1 MAAEISRVA
10 VIGAGLV
17 GASWAVVFA
26 RAGLQVNL
34 YDADAGQLP
43 RALDAVRR
51 SLEALQ
57 GAGLQPQPIAS
68 VLTRLQPQTDLG
80 AALGGVQYVQESIVE
95 SLAAKQA
102 LFAAMDRIAPPPTI
116 LASSTSAFVT
126 SSFAQALDHRER
138 CVVAHPVNPPHL
150 VPFVEVS
157 GAPFT
162 RAEVVADTLALMRS
176 VGQSPI
182 HVRKEIRGF
191 VLNRLQWSLMAEA
204 YRLVA
209 EGVVTAPELDAA
221 VRDGLGRRWAFM
233 GPFEVGDLNAPE
245 GIADYLQRFGETIE
259 AISESRS
266 GSALKLDA
274 AMNARLQQALRV
286 LWPAEQRSA
295 RLADR
300 DARLL
305 KLAASGVCD
314 RERAI

>member
-221 VRDGLGRRWAFM
+221 VRDGLGRRW
-233 GPFEVGDLNAPE
+233 
-245 GIADYLQRFGETIE
+245 
-259 AISESRS
+259 RS
-266 GSALKLDA
+266 WGRSKSAT
-274 AMNARLQQALRV
+274 
-286 LWPAEQRSA
+286 
-295 RLADR
+295 
-300 DARLL
+300 
-305 KLAASGVCD
+305 
-314 RERAI
+314 